1 MTHIPEETLISAF
14 FKKKKKPRGVSVQT
28 EQFLCSLDTIVIL
41 ERDAGISLSSITV
54 IIIIELLL
62 FFLWNILIKNG
73 YSDENR
79 TGPVKKGL
87 SYL

>member
-1 MTHIPEETLISAF
+1 M
-14 FKKKKKPRGVSVQT
+14 QT
-28 EQFLCSLDTIVIL
+28 EQFLCSLDTIVML
-41 ERDAGISLSSITV
+41 ERDAGELTLVSSITV

-62 FFLWNILIKNG
+62 FFLWNVLIKNG

-79 TGPVKKGL
+79 TGPVNERL